1 MSSYITDVPAEVSSA
16 GTSFSFDVW
25 TPGTVVTLCNVPW
38 DAQYNNIVDFPDTKS
53 LIDYLS
59 ISPGP
64 KIKFDRLSYVR
75 PEQDIHLNIGVA
87 QAYKYNYIHV
97 YNPLT
102 HSDTPNDFFYFIKGV
117 QHIAPN
123 TTAFHLQIDVWN
135 SFRWGM
141 KFGRCYVERSHYA
154 FAVSNA
160 AQPNMLK
167 NLLVPEGLDCG
178 SDMVETKY
186 IRHKIKQQNELSDLA
201 VVFISSADLSVDPGS
216 IDSPNL
222 STSPGTKIQLYN
234 KSRDN
239 AASTFVNVVIGADL
253 WGCSV
258 DSFADVMT
266 ALKRVP
272 WASKSIYGA
281 YLVPAYRNMRG
292 VTPEKFLN
300 HNPNVGKLYE
310 GTFIYYYDI
319 VKDLTS
325 ELMAHIPDRYKKLM
339 KFATYPYAAIE
350 MTTYT
355 GTPIIL
361 KPELFNSGKYSVSV
375 NVSVIPPNPRV
386 VIYPLNYGAR
396 GRATSEYVGGYLD
409 SSTMVMNFPSLPI
422 TNDSYTD
429 YLASNHNSIAFQH
442 QSADWAQQRAL
453 MGANTAFSNSM
464 LGIDAN
470 NQRTNTQIHT
480 NTMQAGLASE
490 TANYKAIQNGINA
503 GVNGI
508 ASMAGGNILGGALSG
523 VMGVGNAIADNAIQQ
538 NQISGNLGI
547 QNYSASANNN
557 ITNNLSRGIA
567 DANLAL
573 AKATAAGD
581 HANTIAGIN
590 AKVQDA
596 KMLQPSVSG
605 QLGGDFLTICLEQG
619 MTVNFRFKRVDDS
632 AVERLGEYW
641 LRYGYALN
649 RYVNIKNI
657 NPMTNFTYW
666 KLADV
671 TIKTLYCPE
680 VYKQAIMGIFLKG
693 TTVWRKPEFINDLD
707 IAENEIVGGIGSVVL

>member
-1 MSSYITDVPAEVSSA
+1 
-16 GTSFSFDVW
+16 
-25 TPGTVVTLCNVPW
+25 
-38 DAQYNNIVDFPDTKS
+38 
-53 LIDYLS
+53 
-59 ISPGP
+59 
-64 KIKFDRLSYVR
+64 
-75 PEQDIHLNIGVA
+75 
-87 QAYKYNYIHV
+87 
-97 YNPLT
+97 
-102 HSDTPNDFFYFIKGV
+102 
-117 QHIAPN
+117 
-123 TTAFHLQIDVWN
+123 
-135 SFRWGM
+135 
-141 KFGRCYVERSHYA
+141 
-154 FAVSNA
+154 
-160 AQPNMLK
+160 
-167 NLLVPEGLDCG
+167 
-178 SDMVETKY
+178 
-186 IRHKIKQQNELSDLA
+186 
-201 VVFISSADLSVDPGS
+201 
-216 IDSPNL
+216 
-222 STSPGTKIQLYN
+222 
-234 KSRDN
+234 
-239 AASTFVNVVIGADL
+239 
-253 WGCSV
+253 
-258 DSFADVMT
+258 
-266 ALKRVP
+266 
-272 WASKSIYGA
+272 
-281 YLVPAYRNMRG
+281 
-292 VTPEKFLN
+292 
-300 HNPNVGKLYE
+300 
-310 GTFIYYYDI
+310 
-319 VKDLTS
+319 
-325 ELMAHIPDRYKKLM
+325 
-339 KFATYPYAAIE
+339 
-350 MTTYT
+350 
-355 GTPIIL
+355 
-361 KPELFNSGKYSVSV
+361 
-375 NVSVIPPNPRV
+375 
-386 VIYPLNYGAR
+386 
-396 GRATSEYVGGYLD
+396 
-409 SSTMVMNFPSLPI
+409 MNFPSLPI

-508 ASMAGGNILGGALSG
+508 ASMAGGNILGGALQG

-573 AKATAAGD
+573 AKATAESS
-581 HANTIAGIN
+581 TRLKRKFTVIPCSRQIVR
-590 AKVQDA
+590 KSP
-596 KMLQPSVSG
+596 PSCPDTEGCNIFASCTLALMPAMVFAWSPA
-605 QLGGDFLTICLEQG
+605 
-619 MTVNFRFKRVDDS
+619 
-632 AVERLGEYW
+632 AVAFARARLGEYW

>member
-1 MSSYITDVPAEVSSA
+1 MS
-16 GTSFSFDVW
+16 
-25 TPGTVVTLCNVPW
+25 
-38 DAQYNNIVDFPDTKS
+38 
-53 LIDYLS
+53 
-59 ISPGP
+59 
-64 KIKFDRLSYVR
+64 
-75 PEQDIHLNIGVA
+75 
-87 QAYKYNYIHV
+87 
-97 YNPLT
+97 
-102 HSDTPNDFFYFIKGV
+102 
-117 QHIAPN
+117 
-123 TTAFHLQIDVWN
+123 
-135 SFRWGM
+135 
-141 KFGRCYVERSHYA
+141 
-154 FAVSNA
+154 
-160 AQPNMLK
+160 
-167 NLLVPEGLDCG
+167 
-178 SDMVETKY
+178 
-186 IRHKIKQQNELSDLA
+186 
-201 VVFISSADLSVDPGS
+201 
-216 IDSPNL
+216 
-222 STSPGTKIQLYN
+222 
-234 KSRDN
+234 
-239 AASTFVNVVIGADL
+239 
-253 WGCSV
+253 
-258 DSFADVMT
+258 
-266 ALKRVP
+266 
-272 WASKSIYGA
+272 
-281 YLVPAYRNMRG
+281 
-292 VTPEKFLN
+292 
-300 HNPNVGKLYE
+300 
-310 GTFIYYYDI
+310 
-319 VKDLTS
+319 
-325 ELMAHIPDRYKKLM
+325 
-339 KFATYPYAAIE
+339 
-350 MTTYT
+350 
-355 GTPIIL
+355 
-361 KPELFNSGKYSVSV
+361 
-375 NVSVIPPNPRV
+375 
-386 VIYPLNYGAR
+386 
-396 GRATSEYVGGYLD
+396 
-409 SSTMVMNFPSLPI
+409 
-422 TNDSYTD
+422 
-429 YLASNHNSIAFQH
+429 
-442 QSADWAQQRAL
+442 
-453 MGANTAFSNSM
+453 ANTAFSNSM

-671 TIKTLYCPE
+671 NIKTLYCPE